1 MLNDKLFSDLTAVFR
16 DVFDDDNLT
25 LTPATTA
32 ADIEGWD
39 SLNHIR
45 LVLSVEKQF
54 GFSFSAAEI
63 GVLKNVGEFAELIQS
78 RVR

>member
-1 MLNDKLFSDLTAVFR
+1 MVNDKVFADLTTVFR
-16 DVFDDDNLT
+16 DVFDDDDLM

-32 ADIEGWD
+32 ADIEEWD

-54 GFSFSAAEI
+54 GLSFSAAEV
-63 GVLKNVGEFAELIQS
+63 GVLKNVGEFADLI
-78 RVR
+78 RAKAV